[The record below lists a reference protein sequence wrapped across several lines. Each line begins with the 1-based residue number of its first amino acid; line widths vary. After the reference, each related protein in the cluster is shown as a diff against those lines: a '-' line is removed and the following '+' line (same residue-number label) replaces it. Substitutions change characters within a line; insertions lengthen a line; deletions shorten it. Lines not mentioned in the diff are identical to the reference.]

1 MLNEKN
7 VEERDPQNQILRE
20 SFTVLEVIKNLMD
33 NYQNPQMPNLSS
45 LNNQNLNLSFEMM
58 ENQLFKE
65 IMDLYFLKQNQTE
78 KRI

>member
-1 MLNEKN
+1 
-7 VEERDPQNQILRE
+7 
-20 SFTVLEVIKNLMD
+20 MD